1 MMRNDIDAILDDLLA
16 SHHKW
21 SSRVKFGKGYPGQSA
36 SCKPA
41 MASRQYDDSNGA
53 LDSVLDDSRME
64 AFDAVLYRIAQPHL
78 TALQTQARNLATG
91 VNVWSS
97 PRLPIDVEERHVLL
111 LEARNKI
118 LKELASDGLMT

>member
-1 MMRNDIDAILDDLLA
+1 MQNDIDTILDDLLA

-21 SSRVKFGKGYPGQSA
+21 ARRVRFGKGYPGQSA

-64 AFDAVLYRIAQPHL
+64 SFDAVLYRIEQPYL
-78 TALQTQARNLATG
+78 TALQTQARNLAVG

-97 PRLPIDVEERHVLL
+97 PRLPTDVEERHVLL
-111 LEARNKI
+111 LEARNKLI
-118 LKELASDGLMT
+118 KELAHDGIMA

>member
-1 MMRNDIDAILDDLLA
+1 MMQNDVDNLLNDLLV

-21 SSRVKFGKGYPGQSA
+21 SRRVGFGKGYPGQSA

-41 MASRQYDDSNGA
+41 RASRQYDDENGA
-53 LDSVLDDSRME
+53 LDCGLEDSRMA
-64 AFDAVLYRIAQPHL
+64 AFDAVLYRIPQPHL
-78 TALQTQARNLATG
+78 TALQFHARNMATG

-97 PRLPIDVEERHVLL
+97 PRLPVDLEERHVLL

-118 LKELASDGLMT
+118 MKELALDGIFA